1 MFSWNYFA
9 ANEAAG
15 FIAIFASNIMSS
27 GKGIKF
33 ELVEISKLLAG
44 DNWDLCNLEEPK
56 QVEEVA
62 RYLTENLQG
71 HGTKLEKEE

>member
-1 MFSWNYFA
+1 
-9 ANEAAG
+9 
-15 FIAIFASNIMSS
+15 MSS

-44 DNWDLCNLEEPK
+44 DNWDLCNFETPK

>member
-1 MFSWNYFA
+1 MR
-9 ANEAAG
+9 
-15 FIAIFASNIMSS
+15 S

-33 ELVEISKLLAG
+33 EPVEISKLLAG